1 MILLSYTLGDV
12 HMIKLIAQVTI
23 QNMSKRDN
31 IKIKLSVLD
40 ENEEDEVC
48 KLHVHVIYYISKL
61 PVHIS
66 KLPVYFYAI
75 YTLHFSFRYLLIL
88 FLKSH
93 PHLLLQ

>member
-48 KLHVHVIYYISKL
+48 KLHVIYYISKL
-61 PVHIS
+61 F
-66 KLPVYFYAI
+66 VYY
-75 YTLHFSFRYLLIL
+75 
-88 FLKSH
+88 
-93 PHLLLQ
+93 